1 MFQAKHT
8 GKATTFTGLNL
19 HMSLQKKMIGGREIH
34 EVEDGYWWI
43 EVGGDDLKIIEDAES
58 IRDELLK
65 YVYGIFDYI
74 KNSGNSRNP
83 GILFWTG

>member
-1 MFQAKHT
+1 
-8 GKATTFTGLNL
+8 
-19 HMSLQKKMIGGREIH
+19 MIGGREIH

-65 YVYGIFDYI
+65 VCIWY
-74 KNSGNSRNP
+74 
-83 GILFWTG
+83 L